1 MTNSAYGWK
10 DEDLDLSVHTFVCEQ
25 CGMILDRD
33 LNAAINLKSVAV
45 SSTDTKNACG
55 AESAGLSNGAS
66 ETLCDEA
73 GTKEDVWALSQ
84 MSLF

>member
-1 MTNSAYGWK
+1 MMGK
-10 DEDLDLSVHTFVCEQ
+10 LSSPVRWGAHGKGLQPQYLVGC
-25 CGMILDRD
+25 LPY
-33 LNAAINLKSVAV
+33 NLKSVAV

>member
-33 LNAAINLKSVAV
+33 LNAAIVRRF
-45 SSTDTKNACG
+45 G
-55 AESAGLSNGAS
+55 AYQISPTGR
-66 ETLCDEA
+66 
-73 GTKEDVWALSQ
+73 
-84 MSLF
+84 